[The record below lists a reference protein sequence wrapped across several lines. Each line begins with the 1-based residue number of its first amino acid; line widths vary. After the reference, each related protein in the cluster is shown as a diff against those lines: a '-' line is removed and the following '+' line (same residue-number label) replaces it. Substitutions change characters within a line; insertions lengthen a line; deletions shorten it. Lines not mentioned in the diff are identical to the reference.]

1 MALRE
6 PAPALSQEVV
16 QFFRALADEARL
28 GIVQLL
34 VLGDLRSGEIG
45 ERIHLP
51 ANALAYHLK
60 RLRLAGLVQDRR
72 SSADARDVY
81 YHLDLDRIAARYAEV
96 GLALHPGIIPG
107 IVPSDN
113 MASPARQSLAREQT
127 GDTPEETAVTALST
141 RPLRV
146 LFLCTHNSA
155 RSQLAEG
162 ILRRMGGEHVE
173 AYSAGS
179 EPTGVHPET
188 IALLR
193 EMGADPAR
201 HTAKSLERYRGQ
213 SFDYVIT
220 VCDRVREVCP
230 SFAGDPTQ
238 AHWSFPDPLELDDP
252 EQRRRMMR
260 TIATELQ
267 TRIRYLLL
275 LPHPSTGERLSTQ
288 S

>member
-1 MALRE
+1 MELRE
-6 PAPALSQEVV
+6 PAPALSPEVV
-16 QFFRALADEARL
+16 QFFRVLADEARL
-28 GIVQLL
+28 RIVRLL

-45 ERIHLP
+45 ERLHLP

-60 RLRLAGLVQDRR
+60 RLRVAGLVRDRR

-81 YHLDLDRIAARYAEV
+81 YHLDLARLAMRYAEV
-96 GLALHPGIIPG
+96 GLSLHPGI
-107 IVPSDN
+107 VPFDN
-113 MASPARQSLAREQT
+113 AASPMPRSLAREET
-127 GDTPEETAVTALST
+127 DNTPEEGVVTPLSS

-162 ILRRMGGEHVE
+162 ILRHMGGDHVE

-179 EPTGVHPET
+179 EPTRVHPET

-201 HTAKSLERYRGQ
+201 HTAKSLERYRGE

-220 VCDRVREVCP
+220 VCDRVREICP
-230 SFAGDPTQ
+230 SFAGDPAQ

-252 EQRRRMMR
+252 EQRRQMMR

>member
-1 MALRE
+1 MTLRE
-6 PAPALSQEVV
+6 PVPALSRDVL
-16 QFFRALADEARL
+16 QFFRALADEPRL
-28 GIVQLL
+28 AIVRLL
-34 VLGDLRSGEIG
+34 VVGDLRSGEIG
-45 ERIHLP
+45 ERLRLP

-60 RLRLAGLVQDRR
+60 RLRALGLLHDRR

-81 YHLDLDRIAARYAEV
+81 HHLDLDRLATLYAEA
-96 GLALHPGIIPG
+96 GDLLHPGVI
-107 IVPSDN
+107 
-113 MASPARQSLAREQT
+113 SPASVGSTMRQSYAGEHA
-127 GDTPEETAVTALST
+127 EEKPVMG

-162 ILRRMGGEHVE
+162 ILRKLGGDRVE

-179 EPTGVHPET
+179 LPTEVHPEAL
-188 IALLR
+188 ALLR
-193 EMGADPAR
+193 EMGADPAQ
-201 HTAKSLERYRGQ
+201 HVAKSLERYRGE

-220 VCDRVREVCP
+220 VCDRVREICP
-230 SFAGDPTQ
+230 SFAGDPAQ

-252 EQRRRMMR
+252 DKVRRMMR

-275 LPHPSTGERLSTQ
+275 LPHPATGERLTARS
-288 S
+288 